1 MNSQIASFPSSALY
15 SSLLVSAESVA
26 SRTLVTLPTVDNPS
40 EEALEFLEPPVV
52 FMDTAG
58 CEFYERGDGGEGGGG
73 SGVGEGSKLN
83 ENEAEVVRQYV
94 EKLVSTKGCIFRSR
108 RAFSL
113 IYFLLSLQISFGV
126 PPSYIG
132 VLAAYQ
138 AQVSHLSG
146 LLKPLYPELLI
157 GTVDSLQGQER
168 EVSRPFFDVEQA
180 SRLTLFASSSQ
191 AIVLS
196 LVRSNAKASSPSLHQ
211 KNDSMLTLSS
221 SYSEKWGS

>member
-15 SSLLVSAESVA
+15 SFLLVSADFVA
-26 SRTLVTLPTVDNPS
+26 SRTLLTLPTVEDPS
-40 EEALEFLEPPVV
+40 EEATEFLERPVV

-58 CEFYERGDGGEGGGG
+58 CEFYERGDGGEGGG

-94 EKLVSTKGCIFRSR
+94 EKLVSVGSQLLQSIRSSSFDCLADR
-108 RAFSL
+108 L
-113 IYFLLSLQISFGV
+113 TLGVVQISCGV
-126 PPSYIG
+126 PPADIG

-168 EVSRPFFDVEQA
+168 EVRRALLCLARDLKLTFSFAGHCPESRQE
-180 SRLTLFASSSQ
+180 
-191 AIVLS
+191 
-196 LVRSNAKASSPSLHQ
+196 
-211 KNDSMLTLSS
+211 
-221 SYSEKWGS
+221 